1 MTKRRYKDERKKV
14 LKKYLKP
21 MSEIADEELR
31 DEKGWIWLRD
41 LIDYNR

>member
-14 LKKYLKP
+14 LEKYLKP
-21 MSEIADEELR
+21 MSKIPDDELR

-41 LIDYNR
+41 LIDY